1 MKKLVILCL
10 CFSFSFA
17 GTLCNHYKKEVD
29 KDLSKIVMTPE
40 DNHTNS
46 ARLEYEYFQIDIRSA
61 IVECDGKE
69 KAILI
74 KLRDNM
80 KEIMK

>member
-46 ARLEYEYFQIDIRSA
+46 ARLEYEYF
-61 IVECDGKE
+61 
-69 KAILI
+69 
-74 KLRDNM
+74 
-80 KEIMK
+80 